1 MRQQSLDPRPPIFLP
16 FVILYFVPGRTDD
29 VQCLHFRFALLEIL
43 SGAGT
48 CVVTVSDTFV
58 CVFIFIFCF
67 GSARDLQLLSPGASV
82 WANTLMVRNEPGR
95 CLNFG

>member
-43 SGAGT
+43 SGAVT
-48 CVVTVSDTFV
+48 CVVTVFDTFV
-58 CVFIFIFCF
+58 CIYFYF
-67 GSARDLQLLSPGASV
+67 LLWVSTRLAAVVVPG
-82 WANTLMVRNEPGR
+82 GK
-95 CLNFG
+95 CLGQHLNGPK